1 MFGTSSTILTP
12 VVDRRFVAECYFRG
26 VIDLHVRPHVTRFI
40 QPLGR
45 GLARMGLSP
54 SAVSFLGL
62 AVSVAGAA
70 TVASGRLRVG
80 GIVVLVGA
88 LLDGLDGAVA
98 RASGRVTARG
108 AFLDAAFD
116 RVAEIAAFGG
126 LAVYAEGSPRVL
138 LLIVLSLGGALL
150 VPYMR
155 AKAEAA
161 GFDGRG
167 GLTGRAERIILF
179 CLGLITGLVEPMLW
193 VFVVLVWITAFSRF
207 WKTYRSIE

>member
-1 MFGTSSTILTP
+1 
-12 VVDRRFVAECYFRG
+12 VVGRRFPPECYFRG
-26 VIDLHVRPHVTRFI
+26 VIDLHVRPRVTRFI

-45 GLARMGLSP
+45 GLARIGLTP
-54 SAVSFLGL
+54 TAVSFLGL

-70 TVASGRLRVG
+70 IIATGRLRTG
-80 GIVVLVGA
+80 AFVVLAGS

-98 RASGRVTARG
+98 RASGRVTGRG

-126 LAVYAEGSPRVL
+126 LAVAMDGEPRVL

-155 AKAEAA
+155 ARAEAI

-167 GLTGRAERIILF
+167 GLTGRAERILLF

-193 VFVVLVWITAFSRF
+193 IFVALVWLTAFSRF